1 MTIEITDTL
10 SPSGLSASKEA
21 TKDSNFPAS
30 SMGLDFGT
38 TNSVAAV
45 IGTDGGVQTARFLHD
60 GETDSV
66 CRSAISFFKTGAA
79 TSVEVGPWAVDRYLA
94 DPMDCRF
101 LQSFKTFAAS
111 TSFHSTAIHGRPWR
125 YEDLMA
131 AFIDQML
138 TRGEPSL
145 ASFRGRLVIGRPV
158 TYAGHAPEA
167 ALAQTRYLAALAKC
181 GIDDVHFVY
190 EPVAAAF
197 YFAQRLEQDATV
209 LVADF
214 GGGTSDF
221 SIVRFTLD
229 KDGLRGIPMAR
240 TGVGLAGDR
249 FDYRIIDNLVSP
261 RLGKG
266 SHYKSFNKMYDFP
279 VHYFA
284 NFAAWHQLAIMKS
297 GATLRELRQLAKAS
311 DAPDEIEMLI
321 TIIEDDLGYPLYKA
335 VSEAKLAI
343 SHQEQAQ
350 LSFHSDG
357 ISIEATLERD
367 AFERW
372 IEPDLQRIDQAVD
385 AALEQAGLTIGDIDK
400 VFLTGGTSFVP
411 AVRSRFMRFG
421 EDKLESGDQL
431 LSIASGLALIGQEK
445 DIQRWT
451 TREQENV

>member
-1 MTIEITDTL
+1 MPNETNDFPL
-10 SPSGLSASKEA
+10 PSSLPSEA
-21 TKDSNFPAS
+21 VVNEPISCI
-30 SMGLDFGT
+30 GLDFGT
-38 TNSVAAV
+38 TNSVAA
-45 IGTDGGVQTARFLHD
+45 ILGEKGGVETARFRHQ
-60 GETDSV
+60 GETEQV
-66 CRSAISFFKTGAA
+66 CRSAISFFKADAA
-79 TSVEVGPWAVDRYLA
+79 TLVEVGPWAVDRYLA

-125 YEDLMA
+125 YEDIMA
-131 AFIDQML
+131 AFIEKMFAHGD
-138 TRGEPSL
+138 PSL
-145 ASFRGRLVIGRPV
+145 ETFDGRLVIGRPV
-158 TYAGHAPEA
+158 TYAGHAPDA
-167 ALAQTRYLAALAKC
+167 ALAQTRYLAALAKY
-181 GIDDVHFVY
+181 GIEDVHFVY
-190 EPVAAAF
+190 EPIAAAF
-197 YFAQRLEQDATV
+197 YFAQRLESDATV

-221 SIVRFTLD
+221 SIVRFTLG
-229 KDGLRGIPMAR
+229 KEGLRGIPMAR

-261 RLGKG
+261 KLGKG
-266 SHYKSFNKMYDFP
+266 SHYKSFDKMYEFP

-311 DAPDEIEMLI
+311 DAPGDIEMLI

-335 VSEAKLAI
+335 VSEAKLAL

-350 LSFHSDG
+350 LSFHHDG
-357 ISIEATLERD
+357 IAIEATLERE

-372 IEPDLQRIDQAVD
+372 IEPDLLRIDQAVD
-385 AALEQAGLTIGDIDK
+385 LALEQAGLTLDDIDK

-411 AVRSRFMRFG
+411 AVQARFARFG
-421 EDKLESGDQL
+421 KERLESGYQL

-445 DIQRWT
+445 DIERWT
-451 TREQENV
+451 VREA